1 MRRLHLRK
9 RTVIQLAVFAVI
21 TVTASSVLSL
31 AYLRLP
37 SLMFSAGQ
45 YNVKVELPVAG
56 GLYARGNVTYLGV
69 QVGLV
74 KDARLT
80 RDGVEA
86 LLSLQS
92 DVKIPSDL
100 DAQVHSQTAVG
111 EQYVELVP
119 RNATSTPLKNGDVI
133 PLDRTTVAPDINEL
147 LDATNRGLKAIPGDN
162 LKTVIDE
169 SYTAFNGL
177 GPELS
182 RLVRGSAS
190 LAIDARNNLKDLT
203 NLADNSAP
211 ILDTQTDTSDSVR
224 AWASHLA
231 TITGQ
236 VQTHDSDL
244 NGVLRDGPAAFD
256 ETKQLLDR
264 LQPTLP
270 VLLTN
275 LVSVAPVLVTYQA
288 SIEQLLVLVPM
299 GVQII
304 QGAMLAD
311 KDSKSPYAGLNLNFN
326 MNLNLP
332 PPCTTG
338 FLPPQQMRAAS
349 PQDYPDRPAGDLY
362 CRIPQDAMFDV
373 RGARNLPCVTRPGKR
388 APTVKMCESDEN
400 YVPLNDGFNW
410 KGDPNAT
417 LSGQGI
423 PQLPPDSAGQ
433 PQAHPADSPPPIAV
447 AQYDPTTGRYVGP
460 DGKVYTQGDLNQG
473 APRDKT
479 WQNMLLPPPSP

>member
-21 TVTASSVLSL
+21 TITAVSVLCL
-31 AYLRLP
+31 AYIRLP
-37 SLMFSAGQ
+37 SLVFSAGQ
-45 YNVKVELPVAG
+45 YDVKVELPVGG
-56 GLYARGNVTYLGV
+56 GLYERGNVTYLGV
-69 QVGLV
+69 QVGQV
-74 KDARLT
+74 KAVRLT

-100 DAQVHSQTAVG
+100 DAEVHSQTAVG

-119 RNATSTPLKNGDVI
+119 RNANSAPLKNGDVI
-133 PLDRTTVAPDINEL
+133 ALDRTSVAPDINEL
-147 LDATNRGLKAIPGDN
+147 LDATNRGLKAIPQDN

-169 SYTAFNGL
+169 SYIAFNGL

-182 RLVRGSAS
+182 RLVKGSS
-190 LAIDARNNLKDLT
+190 TLAIDARNNLTDLT

-211 ILDTQTDTSDSVR
+211 LLDTQTDTSDSVR

-236 VQTHDSDL
+236 LRDHDDDV
-244 NGVLRDGPAAFD
+244 NGVLRDGPAAFA
-256 ETKQLLDR
+256 ETQQLLDR
-264 LQPTLP
+264 FQPTLP
-270 VLLTN
+270 VLLAN
-275 LVSVAPVLVTYQA
+275 LASLAPVLVTYQA

-304 QGAMLAD
+304 QGGMLAD
-311 KDSKSPYAGLNLNFN
+311 KGSKSPYAGLNLNFN

-338 FLPPQQMRAAS
+338 FLPPQQMRSAS
-349 PQDYPDRPAGDLY
+349 EVDYPDRPAGDLY
-362 CRIPQDAMFDV
+362 CRIPQDSMFDV
-373 RGARNLPCVTRPGKR
+373 RGARNLPCITRPGKR

-400 YVPLNDGFNW
+400 YVPLNDGVNW

-423 PQLPPDSAGQ
+423 PQLPPDAAGR
-433 PQAHPADSPPPIAV
+433 PQAQPANPPPIAV
-447 AQYDPTTGRYVGP
+447 AEYDPATGRYVGP
-460 DGKVYTQGDLNQG
+460 DGKVYTQGNLDQS
-473 APRDKT
+473 APHDKT
-479 WQNMLLPPPSP
+479 WQNMLLPPPGH

>member
-1 MRRLHLRK
+1 MRRLHLKK
-9 RTVIQLAVFAVI
+9 RTVIQLAVLVVVTI
-21 TVTASSVLSL
+21 TATSVLSL

-45 YNVKVELPVAG
+45 YDVTVKLPVSG

-74 KDARLT
+74 KDVRLT
-80 RDGVEA
+80 KDGVEA

-92 DVKIPSDL
+92 DVTIPSDL

-133 PLDRTTVAPDINEL
+133 PVDRTTVAPDINEL
-147 LDATNRGLKAIPGDN
+147 LGATNRGLKAIPGDN

-177 GPELS
+177 GPDLS
-182 RLVRGSAS
+182 RLVKGSAS

-203 NLADNSAP
+203 NLADNSASL
-211 ILDTQTDTSDSVR
+211 LDTQTDTSDSVQ

-231 TITGQ
+231 IITGQ
-236 VQTHDSDL
+236 MQTHDDDL
-244 NGVLRDGPAAFD
+244 NGVLRNGPEAFA

-270 VLLTN
+270 IVLAN
-275 LVSVAPVLVTYQA
+275 LVTLAPVLVTYQA
-288 SIEQLLVLVPM
+288 SLEQLLVLVPI
-299 GVQII
+299 GVQIV

-338 FLPPQQMRAAS
+338 FLPPQQMRAPSAV
-349 PQDYPDRPAGDLY
+349 DYPERPAGDLY
-362 CRIPQDAMFDV
+362 CRIPQDSMFDV

-388 APTVKMCESDEN
+388 APTVKLCESDEN

-417 LSGQGI
+417 LSGQGV
-423 PQLPPDSAGQ
+423 PSPPPDSAAPQ
-433 PQAHPADSPPPIAV
+433 QAHPAEAPPPVAV
-447 AQYDPTTGRYVGP
+447 AQYDPATGRYVGP
-460 DGKVYTQGDLNQG
+460 DGKVYRQSDLNQSAHQG
-473 APRDKT
+473 KS
-479 WQNMLLPPPSP
+479 WQNMLLPPPG

>member
-1 MRRLHLRK
+1 MRRVHLRK
-9 RTVIQLAVFAVI
+9 RTVIQLAVFAVV
-21 TVTASSVLSL
+21 TVTASSVLCL
-31 AYLRLP
+31 TYLRLP
-37 SLMFSAGQ
+37 SLVFSAGQ
-45 YNVKVELPVAG
+45 YDVTVELPVGG

-69 QVGLV
+69 QVGQV
-74 KDARLT
+74 KDVRLT
-80 RDGVEA
+80 REGVEA
-86 LLSLQS
+86 RLSLQS

-119 RNATSTPLKNGDVI
+119 REANSTPLKNGDVI
-133 PLDRTTVAPDINEL
+133 PLDRTSVAPDINEL

-182 RLVRGSAS
+182 RLVRGSS
-190 LAIDARNNLKDLT
+190 TLAIDARNNLTDLT

-211 ILDTQTDTSDSVR
+211 LLDTQTDTSDSVR

-236 VQTHDSDL
+236 LRDHDDDVR
-244 NGVLRDGPAAFD
+244 GILRDGPAAVA
-256 ETKQLLDR
+256 ETQQLLDR
-264 LQPTLP
+264 FQPTLP
-270 VLLTN
+270 VVLAN
-275 LVSVAPVLVTYQA
+275 LVSLAPVLVTYQA
-288 SIEQLLVLVPM
+288 SLEQLLVLLPI
-299 GVQII
+299 GVQIV
-304 QGAMLAD
+304 QGALLAD
-311 KDSKSPYAGLNLNFN
+311 KGSNSPYAGLNLNFN
-326 MNLNLP
+326 LNLNLP

-338 FLPPQQMRAAS
+338 FLPVQQMRAPS
-349 PQDYPDRPAGDLY
+349 EVDYPERPAGDLY

-388 APTVKMCESDEN
+388 APTVKLCESDEN

-417 LSGQGI
+417 LSGQSI
-423 PQLPPDSAGQ
+423 PQLPPDAAGQ
-433 PQAHPADSPPPIAV
+433 PATRSAAPPPVAV
-447 AQYDPTTGRYVGP
+447 AQYDPATGRYVGP
-460 DGKVYTQGDLNQG
+460 DGKVYVQGDLNQG
-473 APRDKT
+473 ASHDKT
-479 WQNMLLPPPSP
+479 WQNMLLPPPG

>member
-9 RTVIQLAVFAVI
+9 RTVIQLVVFAVI
-21 TVTASSVLSL
+21 TVTASSVLCL

-37 SLMFSAGQ
+37 SLVFSAGQ
-45 YNVKVELPVAG
+45 YDVTVELPVGG

-74 KDARLT
+74 KDVRLT
-80 RDGVEA
+80 RGGVEA
-86 LLSLQS
+86 QLSLQS
-92 DVKIPSDL
+92 DTKIPSDL
-100 DAQVHSQTAVG
+100 DAQIHSQTAVG

-119 RNATSTPLKNGDVI
+119 RNANSTPLKNGDVI
-133 PLDRTTVAPDINEL
+133 PMERTSVAPDINEL

-182 RLVRGSAS
+182 RLVRGSSS

-211 ILDTQTDTSDSVR
+211 LLDTQTDTSDSVR

-236 VQTHDSDL
+236 MQTHDNDFR
-244 NGVLRDGPAAFD
+244 GILRDGPEAVA
-256 ETKQLLDR
+256 ETQQLLDR
-264 LQPTLP
+264 FQPTLP
-270 VLLTN
+270 VVLAN
-275 LVSVAPVLVTYQA
+275 LASVAPVLVTYQA
-288 SIEQLLVLVPM
+288 SIEQLLVLVPV
-299 GVQII
+299 GVQIV
-304 QGAMLAD
+304 QGALLAD
-311 KDSKSPYAGLNLNFN
+311 KGSNSPYAGLNLNFN
-326 MNLNLP
+326 LNLNLP

-338 FLPPQQMRAAS
+338 FLPAQQMRAPSAV
-349 PQDYPDRPAGDLY
+349 DYPQRPAGDLY

-400 YVPLNDGFNW
+400 YVPLNEGFNW

-433 PQAHPADSPPPIAV
+433 PQAHPADSPPPVAV
-447 AQYDPTTGRYVGP
+447 AQYDPATGRYVGP
-460 DGKVYTQGDLNQG
+460 DGNVYTQSDLNQSSHQE
-473 APRDKT
+473 KS
-479 WQNMLLPPPSP
+479 WQNMLLPPPG

>member
-9 RTVIQLAVFAVI
+9 RTVIQLVVFAVI
-21 TVTASSVLSL
+21 TVTASSVLCL

-37 SLMFSAGQ
+37 SLVFSAGQ
-45 YNVKVELPVAG
+45 YDVTVELPVGG

-74 KDARLT
+74 KDVRLT
-80 RDGVEA
+80 RGGVEA
-86 LLSLQS
+86 QLSLQS
-92 DVKIPSDL
+92 DTKIPSDL
-100 DAQVHSQTAVG
+100 DAQIHSQTAVG

-119 RNATSTPLKNGDVI
+119 RNANSTPLKNGDVI
-133 PLDRTTVAPDINEL
+133 PMERTSVAPDINEL

-182 RLVRGSAS
+182 RLVRGSSS

-211 ILDTQTDTSDSVR
+211 LLDTQTDTSDSVR

-236 VQTHDSDL
+236 MQTHDNDFR
-244 NGVLRDGPAAFD
+244 GILRDGPEAVA
-256 ETKQLLDR
+256 ETQQLLDR
-264 LQPTLP
+264 FQPTLP
-270 VLLTN
+270 VVLAN
-275 LVSVAPVLVTYQA
+275 LASVAPVLVTYQA
-288 SIEQLLVLVPM
+288 SIEQLLVLVPV
-299 GVQII
+299 GVQIV
-304 QGAMLAD
+304 QGALLAD
-311 KDSKSPYAGLNLNFN
+311 KGSNSPYAGLNLNFN
-326 MNLNLP
+326 LNLNLP

-338 FLPPQQMRAAS
+338 FLPAQQMRAPSAV
-349 PQDYPDRPAGDLY
+349 DYPERPAGDLY

-400 YVPLNDGFNW
+400 YVPLNEGFNW

-423 PQLPPDSAGQ
+423 PQLPPDAAGQ
-433 PQAHPADSPPPIAV
+433 PQAHPADSPPPVAV
-447 AQYDPTTGRYVGP
+447 AQYDPATGRYVGP
-460 DGKVYTQGDLNQG
+460 DGKMYTQSDLNQSSHQE
-473 APRDKT
+473 KS
-479 WQNMLLPPPSP
+479 WQNMLLPPPG

>member
-1 MRRLHLRK
+1 MRRLHLRR
-9 RTVIQLAVFAVI
+9 RTVIQLAVFVVV
-21 TVTASSVLSL
+21 TVTASSVLCL

-45 YNVKVELPVAG
+45 YDVKVELPVGG

-74 KDARLT
+74 KDVRLT

-86 LLSLQS
+86 QLSLQS

-100 DAQVHSQTAVG
+100 DAEVRSQTAVG

-119 RNATSTPLKNGDVI
+119 RNANSAPLKNGDVI
-133 PLDRTTVAPDINEL
+133 PLDRTSVAPDINEL

-182 RLVRGSAS
+182 RLVRGSSS
-190 LAIDARNNLKDLT
+190 LAIDARNNLSHLT

-211 ILDTQTDTSDSVR
+211 LLDTQTETSDSVR

-236 VQTHDSDL
+236 IQNHDNDL
-244 NGVLRDGPAAFD
+244 NGVLRDGPAAFA
-256 ETKQLLDR
+256 EAKQLLDR

-270 VLLTN
+270 VLLAN
-275 LVSVAPVLVTYQA
+275 LATVAPVLVTYQA
-288 SIEQLLVLVPM
+288 SIEQVLVLVPM
-299 GVQII
+299 GVQVT
-304 QGAMLAD
+304 QGGMLAD
-311 KDSKSPYAGLNLNFN
+311 KGSKSPYAGGNLNFN
-326 MNLNLP
+326 LNLNLP

-338 FLPPQQMRAAS
+338 FLPPQQMRS
-349 PQDYPDRPAGDLY
+349 PSEVDYPERPAGDLY
-362 CRIPQDAMFDV
+362 CRVPQDSMFNV
-373 RGARNLPCVTRPGKR
+373 RGARNLPCITRPGKR

-423 PQLPPDSAGQ
+423 PQPPPDVAGQ
-433 PQAHPADSPPPIAV
+433 PQGFPDVSPPPVAV
-447 AQYDPTTGRYVGP
+447 AQYDPTNGSYVGP
-460 DGKVYTQGDLNQG
+460 DGKLYRQSDLNQS
-473 APRDKT
+473 AHQEKS
-479 WQNMLLPPPSP
+479 WQHMLLPPPG